1 MRTNKTLPDGR
12 EMSVFQQRMKQMFQP
27 LEYMEELRKVYGDN
41 FTIKNKS
48 GNHIVYFSHPLA
60 LKQIF
65 TADTNKLEVG
75 KGNEILKYIVGSNS
89 VALLDGEPHRHQRKL
104 LAPSFH
110 GDKMRAYGN
119 AIGEITKQVIKN
131 WQDGKPFNIHDSMQ
145 EITMRVILRV
155 VFGFDEG
162 QRLEELRQVL
172 TKLLELAGHPM
183 ISGALLFSFWQRDLG
198 AWSPWNRL
206 LRLLEKA
213 DNLIYSHIREIR
225 ASKNQ
230 NRNDILSLLMT
241 ARYDDGQAMSDIEL
255 RDELMTMLVAG
266 HETSTS
272 ALVWA
277 FYWVARLPTV
287 REKLQ
292 TELEIGG
299 MEPSAIAL
307 LPYLTAVCQEALRIY
322 PVATSSFSRVVKS
335 SLEIMGYQL
344 PVNTLII
351 PSIYLA
357 HHREETY
364 TNPKQFIPERFLE
377 RQFSPYEYLPF
388 GGGNRRCLG
397 MSFAMYEMKIVL
409 ATILSQYQIS
419 LFNQHPVTPVRRG
432 LILTAPVGMKMVAT
446 SVTEQSMPLI
456 LTFS

>member
-1 MRTNKTLPDGR
+1 
-12 EMSVFQQRMKQMFQP
+12 MSVFRQRMKQMFQP
-27 LEYMEELRKVYGDN
+27 LEYMEELKKVYGDN

-75 KGNEILKYIVGSNS
+75 KGNEILKYMVGSNS

-119 AIGEITKQVIKN
+119 AIREITKQVIKN
-131 WQDGKPFNIHDSMQ
+131 WQDGKPFNIHNAMQ

-155 VFGFDEG
+155 VFGFDEE

-172 TKLLELAGHPM
+172 TALLELAGHPL
-183 ISGALLFSFWQRDLG
+183 ISAALLFSFWQRDLG

-213 DNLIYSHIREIR
+213 DDLIYSHIREIR
-225 ASKNQ
+225 ASQNQ

-255 RDELMTMLVAG
+255 RDELMTMLLAG

-277 FYWVARLPTV
+277 FYWVARLPMV
-287 REKLQ
+287 RQKLLY
-292 TELEIGG
+292 ELEIGANV
-299 MEPSAIAL
+299 EPSARASDSIAL

-322 PVATSSFSRVVKS
+322 PVATSTFSRVVKS
-335 SLEIMGYQL
+335 PLEIMGYQL
-344 PVNTLII
+344 PVNTLIV

-364 TNPKQFIPERFLE
+364 ANPKQFIPERFLE

-409 ATILSQYQIS
+409 ATVLSQYQMS
-419 LFNQHPVTPVRRG
+419 SVNQDTVKPVRRG

-446 SVTEQSMPLI
+446 SV
-456 LTFS
+456 